1 MGVHIALL
9 ITLSVGQMLD
19 IEPIGFEVN
28 RDGEDV
34 VNGEKLRV
42 LYSRTNDKFFQ
53 LQESISECS
62 TFIDDQIMKGKN
74 QDSNCSNSQTHH
86 AFFFRNTNIYCHG
99 ARPNVYN
106 ASLTAE
112 LPKSVNLQR
121 QVAKQI
127 EHGPKW

>member
-1 MGVHIALL
+1 MGVHIAKTFSLFAN
-9 ITLSVGQMLD
+9 VGQMLD

-62 TFIDDQIMKGKN
+62 TFIDD
-74 QDSNCSNSQTHH
+74 
-86 AFFFRNTNIYCHG
+86 
-99 ARPNVYN
+99 
-106 ASLTAE
+106 
-112 LPKSVNLQR
+112 
-121 QVAKQI
+121 
-127 EHGPKW
+127 

>member
-1 MGVHIALL
+1 
-9 ITLSVGQMLD
+9 MLD

-62 TFIDDQIMKGKN
+62 TFIYD
-74 QDSNCSNSQTHH
+74 
-86 AFFFRNTNIYCHG
+86 
-99 ARPNVYN
+99 
-106 ASLTAE
+106 
-112 LPKSVNLQR
+112 
-121 QVAKQI
+121 
-127 EHGPKW
+127 